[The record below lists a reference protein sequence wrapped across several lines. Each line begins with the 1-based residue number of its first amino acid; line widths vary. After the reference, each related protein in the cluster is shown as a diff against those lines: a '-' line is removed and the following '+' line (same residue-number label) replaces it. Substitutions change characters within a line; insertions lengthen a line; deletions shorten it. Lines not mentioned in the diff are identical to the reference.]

1 MTDFTSKRVG
11 ETEVFTVD
19 YTKNLSVG
27 ETILSAVWTNSV
39 KTGTDALPGSMIQ
52 GVATITGTLVSNKIT
67 GGIAG
72 VYYAP
77 ICTATTSLGQI
88 LVLPEPPNG
97 QLLVTN

>member
-39 KTGTDALPGSMIQ
+39 KTGTDASPGSMIQ
-52 GVATITGTLVSNKIT
+52 GVATITGALVSNKIT

-72 VYYAP
+72 VYYTP
-77 ICTATTSLGQI
+77 ICTATTSLGQVI
-88 LVLPEPPNG
+88 TLPEPPNG

>member
-19 YTKNLSVG
+19 YTKNLNVG
-27 ETILSAVWTNSV
+27 ETIVSAVWTNSV
-39 KTGTDALPGSMIQ
+39 KTGIDVSPNSMIQ
-52 GVATITGTLVSNKIT
+52 GVATIAGPLVSNKIT

-77 ICTATTSLGQI
+77 ICTATTSLGQVI
-88 LVLPEPPNG
+88 VLPEPPNG
-97 QLLVTN
+97 ALLVTS